1 MSDRGMKKWAPYRSL
16 PEKDIADIKMKK
28 NKNKISKPLI
38 SNEEAEEINQLLS
51 NHEDELVFTIFKDG
65 SLIDIVGEIKKVDEI
80 NREIILKNR
89 NKIYLRDIVRVK
101 KYN

>member
-16 PEKDIADIKMKK
+16 PEKDIVDLKMKK

-51 NHEDELVFTIFKDG
+51 NHEDVLVFTIYKNG
-65 SLIDIVGEIKKVDEI
+65 TLVDIVGQIKNIDEV
-80 NREIILKNR
+80 NRQIILKNR
-89 NKIYLRDIVRVK
+89 DKIYLRDIVRAK
-101 KYN
+101 KYI